1 MLLSTES
8 LSLKAVRQRSSAPRV
23 NLPYLNLESRKFRK
37 KRKKNCSN
45 LPIREKIG
53 SKRPIDFKKTLYN
66 ISVLF
71 FKNFSMKEKIQKA
84 REFLTDIAKAAA
96 SENLDGLAEI
106 LKAADDTLEA
116 LRQDAENVEVTAE
129 AQKAK
134 IAELEKAAEDA
145 ENADESNKEEAPA
158 PVTEETQKDAVLSVF
173 SDSVESLL
181 KDLADGIKTLSA
193 RVDNIDQALQKASQ
207 PTQSRQDEDEAE
219 DKTITK
225 SNRLSA
231 LNKRLGAF

>member
-1 MLLSTES
+1 M
-8 LSLKAVRQRSSAPRV
+8 
-23 NLPYLNLESRKFRK
+23 
-37 KRKKNCSN
+37 
-45 LPIREKIG
+45 PIRGKIG
-53 SKRPIDFKKTLYN
+53 SKRPIDFVKTLYN

-96 SENLDGLAEI
+96 SENLDRLAEI

-134 IAELEKAAEDA
+134 IAELEKSSES
-145 ENADESNKEEAPA
+145 ADEDNEEKAPE

-181 KDLADGIKTLSA
+181 KDLADGIKSLSD

>member
-1 MLLSTES
+1 M
-8 LSLKAVRQRSSAPRV
+8 
-23 NLPYLNLESRKFRK
+23 
-37 KRKKNCSN
+37 
-45 LPIREKIG
+45 PIRGKIG
-53 SKRPIDFKKTLYN
+53 SKRPIDFVKTLYN

-106 LKAADDTLEA
+106 LKAADNTLEA

-134 IAELEKAAEDA
+134 IAELEKSSEP
-145 ENADESNKEEAPA
+145 ADEGNEEKAPE

-181 KDLADGIKTLSA
+181 KDLAEGIKSLSD

>member
-1 MLLSTES
+1 M
-8 LSLKAVRQRSSAPRV
+8 
-23 NLPYLNLESRKFRK
+23 
-37 KRKKNCSN
+37 
-45 LPIREKIG
+45 
-53 SKRPIDFKKTLYN
+53 
-66 ISVLF
+66 SVLF

-106 LKAADDTLEA
+106 LKAADNTLEA

-134 IAELEKAAEDA
+134 IAELEKSAEDA
-145 ENADESNKEEAPA
+145 ENADEDNEEEAPA

-193 RVDNIDQALQKASQ
+193 RVDNIDEALQKASQ

-219 DKTITK
+219 DKTIAK

>member
-1 MLLSTES
+1 M
-8 LSLKAVRQRSSAPRV
+8 
-23 NLPYLNLESRKFRK
+23 
-37 KRKKNCSN
+37 
-45 LPIREKIG
+45 
-53 SKRPIDFKKTLYN
+53 
-66 ISVLF
+66 SVLF

-134 IAELEKAAEDA
+134 IAELEKSTEDA
-145 ENADESNKEEAPA
+145 ENADEDNEEKA

-181 KDLADGIKTLSA
+181 KDLAEGIKSLSD

>member
-1 MLLSTES
+1 M
-8 LSLKAVRQRSSAPRV
+8 
-23 NLPYLNLESRKFRK
+23 
-37 KRKKNCSN
+37 
-45 LPIREKIG
+45 
-53 SKRPIDFKKTLYN
+53 
-66 ISVLF
+66 SVLF

-96 SENLDGLAEI
+96 SENLEGLAEI

-116 LRQDAENVEVTAE
+116 LRQDAENVEITAE
-129 AQKAK
+129 TQKAK
-134 IAELEKAAEDA
+134 IAELEKSSEP
-145 ENADESNKEEAPA
+145 ADEGNEEKAPE

-181 KDLADGIKTLSA
+181 KDLAEGIKSLSD

-207 PTQSRQDEDEAE
+207 PTQSHQDEDEAE

>member
-1 MLLSTES
+1 M
-8 LSLKAVRQRSSAPRV
+8 
-23 NLPYLNLESRKFRK
+23 
-37 KRKKNCSN
+37 
-45 LPIREKIG
+45 PIRGKIG
-53 SKRPIDFKKTLYN
+53 SKRPIDFVKTLYN

-134 IAELEKAAEDA
+134 IAELEKSSESAGEANEADA
-145 ENADESNKEEAPA
+145 PAEAPA
-158 PVTEETQKDAVLSVF
+158 EAVTEETQKDAVLSVF

>member
-1 MLLSTES
+1 
-8 LSLKAVRQRSSAPRV
+8 
-23 NLPYLNLESRKFRK
+23 
-37 KRKKNCSN
+37 
-45 LPIREKIG
+45 
-53 SKRPIDFKKTLYN
+53 
-66 ISVLF
+66 
-71 FKNFSMKEKIQKA
+71 MKEKIQKA
-84 REFLTDIAKAAA
+84 REFLMDIAKAAA

-116 LRQDAENVEVTAE
+116 LRQDAENVEIEAE
-129 AQKAK
+129 TQKAK
-134 IAELEKAAEDA
+134 IAKLEKAAEDA
-145 ENADESNKEEAPA
+145 ENADEDNEEKAPE

-193 RVDNIDQALQKASQ
+193 RVDNIDEALQKASQ

>member
-1 MLLSTES
+1 
-8 LSLKAVRQRSSAPRV
+8 
-23 NLPYLNLESRKFRK
+23 
-37 KRKKNCSN
+37 
-45 LPIREKIG
+45 
-53 SKRPIDFKKTLYN
+53 
-66 ISVLF
+66 
-71 FKNFSMKEKIQKA
+71 MKEKIQKA

-116 LRQDAENVEVTAE
+116 LRQDAENVEIAAE
-129 AQKAK
+129 TQKAK
-134 IAELEKAAEDA
+134 IAELEKAGES
-145 ENADESNKEEAPA
+145 ADEANEADTPA
-158 PVTEETQKDAVLSVF
+158 ETQAEAVTEETQKDAVLSVF

-193 RVDNIDQALQKASQ
+193 RVDNIDEALQKASQ